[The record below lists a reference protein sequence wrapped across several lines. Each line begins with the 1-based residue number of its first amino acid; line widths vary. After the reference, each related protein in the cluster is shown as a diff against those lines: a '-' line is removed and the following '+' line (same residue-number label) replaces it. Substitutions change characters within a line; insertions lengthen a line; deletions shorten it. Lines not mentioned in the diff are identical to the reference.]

1 MPGPVNLARAAAV
14 DGWLSRLGRRLW
26 APRCLVCTEPAPG
39 RLDLCAHC
47 EAALPWMPPAC
58 LSCAMPLPLLPL
70 PLPPFVGAATAA
82 IGRDTATAIAA
93 VAAPTEGARTE
104 AACTTHGDK
113 AARPPAYPFSRL
125 CSACQHDPP
134 PLAEAHAA
142 FLYGFPLDRLLP
154 RLKFHRDL
162 AAGRLLAQSMAVA
175 FAQRS
180 RPDALVPIPLHRQ
193 RLRER
198 GYNQALELAR
208 PLGRMLGIPVRG
220 DLLRRRRATAAQSR
234 LDAGARAANLHDA
247 FEVPGTRP
255 VPAHVVLVDDV
266 MTTGATLYAAAD
278 ALLDAGADRV
288 DAWVCARAP

>member
-14 DGWLSRLGRRLW
+14 DGWLSRLGRGLW
-26 APRCLVCTEPAPG
+26 APRCLVCTEPAAG
-39 RLDLCAHC
+39 RFDLCVHC

-58 LSCAMPLPLLPL
+58 LSCAMPLPMLSLPSPAD
-70 PLPPFVGAATAA
+70 PLG
-82 IGRDTATAIAA
+82 
-93 VAAPTEGARTE
+93 
-104 AACTTHGDK
+104 
-113 AARPPAYPFSRL
+113 RL

-134 PLAEAHAA
+134 PLAETHAA

-162 AAGRLLAQSMAVA
+162 SAGRLLAQSMAAA

-180 RPDALVPIPLHRQ
+180 RPDALVPIPLHHQ

-208 PLGRMLGIPVRG
+208 PLGRMLGVPVRG

-247 FEVPGTRP
+247 FAVPGAGP
-255 VPAHVVLVDDV
+255 VPAHLVLVDDV